1 MSEPGRFERGREH
14 TRRKRIHLLWMLP
27 ILWLA
32 GALPEFV
39 LHVSTAIGPTDLWNG
54 GVLLGA
60 LFSIVGAL
68 AIFAVV
74 TALPWRR
81 ARFWVAFAYCVLM
94 LLLCGSQLVYFGVFG
109 TFYSAFSAANGGQV
123 LEFWYIALQ
132 SILRNLLWLILM
144 ALPIIALLVLR
155 KRFYQA
161 RNLKFRLLSLV
172 PAVGAVV
179 VQLVLILTLA
189 QFGGTGAGSPYD
201 LYHYNSDSYLSI
213 NRLGMATAFRLDVTR
228 LISGDQPQGSI
239 DLENPTVTMPPLT
252 KPTESTAAPTES
264 TGQPTESTGTQES
277 TEPTQTKPSTEP
289 ATEPTTKPTAPS
301 TKPTIGPAVNT
312 EYNVLD
318 IDFDSLIA
326 GESNSNIKQVH
337 QFFQNRQPTNKN
349 DKTGIFEGC
358 NLIMIT
364 AEAFSDLIVTEE
376 RTPTLYKMMHE
387 GYYFTNY
394 YVPTWGASTTDG
406 EYCFVTGTYPKN
418 GVWSF
423 AESADNYMPLTMSM
437 QLIDKGYNAY
447 AYHGHTY
454 TYYKRNQY
462 LSNLGYYYRGYGG
475 STDGAVNGLP
485 IKKTWPESDLEVVD
499 VTTADYVNK
508 APFTA
513 YYMSISG
520 HMNFAFN
527 ENVISRRNKDY
538 VANEPYSEPVRAYIA
553 CQLDLEFSL
562 KLLME
567 RLEEAGQLENT
578 VFVITADHYPYGLSN
593 ENISELLGHEVETN
607 FELFKNGCIIYKP
620 GMTPEVI
627 DKPCSHFDILPT
639 ISNLFGLDF
648 DSRLYM
654 GRDVFSDAP
663 GLVAF
668 PNYSWIT
675 DYARY
680 NARTGKVE
688 KLTEYEVT
696 KAYTDSV
703 MKDLTNRFAVS
714 IRILDYDYW
723 SILFK

>member
-1 MSEPGRFERGREH
+1 MSESGFPGYRKEH
-14 TRRKRIHLLWMLP
+14 HRRNRVHLIWMLP

-32 GALPEFV
+32 GALPELV
-39 LHVSTAIGPTDLWNG
+39 LHIVTAIGAADLWNG

-68 AIFAVV
+68 LVFALVV
-74 TALPWRR
+74 ALPWKRV
-81 ARFWVAFAYCVLM
+81 RFWIAFAYCLLM

-109 TFYSAFSAANGGQV
+109 TFYSAFSAANGAQV

-132 SILRNLLWLILM
+132 SILRNLLWLIVM
-144 ALPIIALLVLR
+144 ALPMIGLLVLR
-155 KRFYQA
+155 KGFYRA
-161 RNLKFRLLSLV
+161 WNPESRLLSLI
-172 PAVGAVV
+172 PAVTAVV
-179 VQLVLILTLA
+179 IQLVLVLSLS

-201 LYHYNSDSYLSI
+201 LYHYNTDSYLSI
-213 NRLGMATAFRLDVTR
+213 NRLGVATAFRLDATR
-228 LISGDQPQGSI
+228 LISGNQPQGSI
-239 DLENPTVTMPPLT
+239 DLQTPTVTMPPLS
-252 KPTESTAAPTES
+252 KPTESIQEDTAPSQTE
-264 TGQPTESTGTQES
+264 
-277 TEPTQTKPSTEP
+277 PSTEP
-289 ATEPTTKPTAPS
+289 VTEPTVDT
-301 TKPTIGPAVNT
+301 GP
-312 EYNVLD
+312 NVLD
-318 IDFDSLIA
+318 IDFDALIA
-326 GESNSNIKQVH
+326 NESNSAIKQVH

-349 DKTGIFEGC
+349 EKTGIFEGC

-364 AEAFSDLIVTEE
+364 AEAFSDLIVTQE
-376 RTPTLYKMMHE
+376 RTPTLHKMMHE

-406 EYCFVTGTYPKN
+406 EYCFVTGTYPKS

-423 AESADNYMPLTMSM
+423 AESKENYMPLTMSM
-437 QLIDKGYNAY
+437 QLINKGYNAY
-447 AYHGHTY
+447 AYHGHLY
-454 TYYKRNQY
+454 TYYKRNEY

-475 STDGAVNGLP
+475 STDGNVNGLP
-485 IKKTWPESDLEVVD
+485 IQKTWPESDLEVVD
-499 VTTADYVNK
+499 VSTADYVNK

-527 ENVISRRNKDY
+527 ENVMSRKNMDY
-538 VANEPYSEPVRAYIA
+538 VVNEPYSEPVKAYIA
-553 CQLDLEFSL
+553 CQLELEFSL

-578 VFVITADHYPYGLSN
+578 VFVITADHYPYGLSD

-639 ISNLFGLDF
+639 ISNLFGLEF

-663 GLVAF
+663 GLVVF

-675 DYARY
+675 DYARF
-680 NARTGKVE
+680 NAHTDQVE
-688 KLTEYEVT
+688 SLTEHPVT
-696 KAYTDSV
+696 QEYCDGV
-703 MKDLTNRFAVS
+703 MKDMTNRFAAS

-723 SILFK
+723 SILFQK

>member
-1 MSEPGRFERGREH
+1 MLETGRFERRKEH
-14 TRRKRIHLLWMLP
+14 HRRKRIHLLWMLP

-32 GALPEFV
+32 GALPELV
-39 LHVSTAIGPTDLWNG
+39 LHIATAIGQTDMWNG
-54 GVLLGA
+54 GMLLGP
-60 LFSIVGAL
+60 LFSAVGAL
-68 AIFAVV
+68 LVFAVV
-74 TALPWRR
+74 TALPWKQ

-132 SILRNLLWLILM
+132 SVFRNLLWLILM
-144 ALPIIALLVLR
+144 ALPMVALLVLR

-161 RNLKFRLLSLV
+161 WNLKFRLLSLI
-172 PAVGAVV
+172 PAVVAVV
-179 VQLVLILTLA
+179 VQLVLVLTLS

-201 LYHYNSDSYLSI
+201 LYHHNTDSYLSI
-213 NRLGMATAFRLDVTR
+213 NRLGVTTAFRLDVTR

-239 DLENPTVTMPPLT
+239 DLQTPTVTMPPLT
-252 KPTESTAAPTES
+252 KPTE
-264 TGQPTESTGTQES
+264 QPTESTGGLES
-277 TEPTQTKPSTEP
+277 TDPSQTEPSTEP
-289 ATEPTTKPTAPS
+289 VTEPTVDT
-301 TKPTIGPAVNT
+301 GP
-312 EYNVLD
+312 NVLD
-318 IDFDSLIA
+318 IDFDTLIA
-326 GESNSNIKQVH
+326 NESNDAVKQVH

-349 DKTGIFEGC
+349 EKTGIFEGC

-364 AEAFSDLIVTEE
+364 AEAFTDAFVTEE
-376 RTPTLYKMMHE
+376 RTPTLYKMMHD

-406 EYCFVTGTYPKN
+406 EYCFVTGTYPKS
-418 GVWSF
+418 GTWSF
-423 AESADNYMPLTMSM
+423 YESADNYMPLTMSI
-437 QLIDKGYNAY
+437 QLINKGYNAF

-454 TYYKRNQY
+454 TYYHRDEY
-462 LSNLGYYYRGYGG
+462 LTNLGYYYRGYGG
-475 STDGAVNGLP
+475 SSDGATNGLP
-485 IKKTWPESDLEVVD
+485 IKYTWPESDLEVVD
-499 VTTADYVNK
+499 VSTGDYVNK

-527 ENVISRRNKDY
+527 ENVMSRRHKDL
-538 VANEPYSEPVRAYIA
+538 VEHEPYSEPVKAYIA
-553 CQLDLEFSL
+553 CQLELEFSL

-593 ENISELLGHEVETN
+593 ENMSELLGHEVETN

-663 GLVAF
+663 GLVVF

-688 KLTEYEVT
+688 NLTEHEVT
-696 KAYTDSV
+696 KEYTDAV
-703 MKDLTNRFAVS
+703 MKDMTNRFAVS

-723 SILFK
+723 AILFKE

>member
-1 MSEPGRFERGREH
+1 MAERGRFERRKEH
-14 TRRKRIHLLWMLP
+14 HRRKRLHLTWMLP

-32 GALPEFV
+32 GALPELV
-39 LHVSTAIGPTDLWNG
+39 LHIVTAVGPTDLWNG
-54 GVLLGA
+54 GILLGA
-60 LFSIVGAL
+60 LFAVVGAL
-68 AIFAVV
+68 AVFAVV
-74 TALPWRR
+74 TALPWKK
-81 ARFWVAFAYCVLM
+81 ARFWVAFAYCLLM

-132 SILRNLLWLILM
+132 SALRNLLWLILM
-144 ALPIIALLVLR
+144 ALPMVALLVLR

-161 RNLKFRLLSLV
+161 WNLKFRLLSLI

-179 VQLVLILTLA
+179 VQLVLILMLS
-189 QFGGTGAGSPYD
+189 QFGGTGVGSPYD
-201 LYHYNSDSYLSI
+201 LYHHNSDSYLSI
-213 NRLGMATAFRLDVTR
+213 NRLGVATAFRLDATR
-228 LISGDQPQGSI
+228 LISGKQPQGSI
-239 DLENPTVTMPPLT
+239 DLQTPTVTMPPLT
-252 KPTESTAAPTES
+252 KPTEPSS
-264 TGQPTESTGTQES
+264 QPTESAGTTDPSQTEAS
-277 TEPTQTKPSTEP
+277 TEPV
-289 ATEPTTKPTAPS
+289 TEPTVDTSP
-301 TKPTIGPAVNT
+301 
-312 EYNVLD
+312 NVLD
-318 IDFDSLIA
+318 IDFDGLIA
-326 GESNSNIKQVH
+326 NESNDAIKQVH

-349 DKTGIFEGC
+349 EKTGIFEGC

-364 AEAFSDLIVTEE
+364 AEAFTDLFVTEE

-406 EYCFVTGTYPKN
+406 EYCFVTGTYPKS
-418 GVWSF
+418 GTWSF
-423 AESADNYMPLTMSM
+423 ADSADNYMPLTMSM
-437 QLIDKGYNAY
+437 QLINKGYNAY
-447 AYHGHTY
+447 AYHGHSY
-454 TYYKRNQY
+454 KYYKRNEY

-475 STDGAVNGLP
+475 STDGATNGLP
-485 IKKTWPESDLEVVD
+485 IKYTWPESDLEVVD
-499 VTTADYVNK
+499 VTTADFVNK
-508 APFTA
+508 APFTT

-527 ENVISRRNKDY
+527 ENVISRKNKDY
-538 VANEPYSEPVRAYIA
+538 VVNEPYSEPVQAYIA
-553 CQLDLEFSL
+553 CQLELEFSL

-578 VFVITADHYPYGLSN
+578 VFVITADHYPYGLTN

-639 ISNLFGLDF
+639 ISNLFGLEF

-663 GLVAF
+663 GLVVF

-688 KLTEYEVT
+688 NLTNYEVT
-696 KAYTDSV
+696 KEYTDAV
-703 MKDLTNRFAVS
+703 MKDMTNRFAVS
-714 IRILDYDYW
+714 IRVLDYDYW
-723 SILFK
+723 SILFKK

>member
-1 MSEPGRFERGREH
+1 MSELGRFERRKEH
-14 TRRKRIHLLWMLP
+14 HRRKRIHLLWMLP

-32 GALPEFV
+32 GAAPELV
-39 LHVSTAIGPTDLWNG
+39 LHIATAIGPTDMWNG
-54 GVLLGA
+54 GMLLGP

-68 AIFAVV
+68 LVFAVV
-74 TALPWRR
+74 TALPWKR
-81 ARFWVAFAYCVLM
+81 ARFWVAFAYCLLM

-144 ALPIIALLVLR
+144 ALPMVALLVLR

-161 RNLKFRLLSLV
+161 WNLKFRLLSLI

-179 VQLVLILTLA
+179 VQLVLVLTLS

-201 LYHYNSDSYLSI
+201 LYHYNADSYLSI
-213 NRLGMATAFRLDVTR
+213 NRLGVTTAFRLDVTR

-239 DLENPTVTMPPLT
+239 DLETPTVTMPPLT
-252 KPTESTAAPTES
+252 KPTESTGETV
-264 TGQPTESTGTQES
+264 
-277 TEPTQTKPSTEP
+277 EPTDPSQTEPSTEP
-289 ATEPTTKPTAPS
+289 VTEPTVDTSP
-301 TKPTIGPAVNT
+301 
-312 EYNVLD
+312 NVLD
-318 IDFDSLIA
+318 IDFETLIA
-326 GESNSNIKQVH
+326 NESNSAIKQVH

-349 DKTGIFEGC
+349 EKTGIFEGC

-364 AEAFSDLIVTEE
+364 AEAFTDLFVTEE

-406 EYCFVTGTYPKN
+406 EYCFVTGTYPKS
-418 GVWSF
+418 GTWSF
-423 AESADNYMPLTMSM
+423 ADSADNYMPLTMSM
-437 QLIDKGYNAY
+437 QLINKGYNAY

-454 TYYKRNQY
+454 TYYKRNEY

-475 STDGAVNGLP
+475 STDGATNGLP

-499 VTTADYVNK
+499 VTTADYVNN

-527 ENVISRRNKDY
+527 ENVISRKNKDY
-538 VANEPYSEPVRAYIA
+538 VVNEPYSEPVQAYIA
-553 CQLDLEFSL
+553 CQLELEFSL

-663 GLVAF
+663 GLVVF

-688 KLTEYEVT
+688 NLTEHEVT
-696 KAYTDSV
+696 KEYSDAV
-703 MKDLTNRFAVS
+703 MKDMTNRFAVS

-723 SILFK
+723 SILFKR

>member
-1 MSEPGRFERGREH
+1 MFKPGRFARHKEH
-14 TRRKRIHLLWMLP
+14 HRRKRIHLLWMLP

-32 GALPEFV
+32 GALPELV
-39 LHVSTAIGPTDLWNG
+39 LHIATAIGPTDMWNG
-54 GVLLGA
+54 GMLLGA

-68 AIFAVV
+68 LVFALV
-74 TALPWRR
+74 TALPWKRV
-81 ARFWVAFAYCVLM
+81 RFWVAFSYSVLM
-94 LLLCGSQLVYFGVFG
+94 ILLCGSQLVYFGVFG

-132 SILRNLLWLILM
+132 SIFKNLLWLILM
-144 ALPIIALLVLR
+144 ALPMVALLVLR

-161 RNLKFRLLSLV
+161 WNLKFRLLSLI

-179 VQLVLILTLA
+179 VQLVLMLTLS

-201 LYHYNSDSYLSI
+201 LYHHNADSYLSI
-213 NRLGMATAFRLDVTR
+213 NRLGVATAFRLDVTR

-239 DLENPTVTMPPLT
+239 DLQTPTVTMPPLT
-252 KPTESTAAPTES
+252 KPTESTGEPTGSLGNTDPSQTEPS
-264 TGQPTESTGTQES
+264 TELV
-277 TEPTQTKPSTEP
+277 TEPTVDT
-289 ATEPTTKPTAPS
+289 
-301 TKPTIGPAVNT
+301 GP
-312 EYNVLD
+312 NVLD
-318 IDFDSLIA
+318 IDFDTLIA
-326 GESNSNIKQVH
+326 NESNSAIKQVH

-349 DKTGIFEGC
+349 EKTGIFEGC

-364 AEAFSDLIVTEE
+364 AEAFTDAFVTEE

-406 EYCFVTGTYPKN
+406 EYCFVTGTYPKS
-418 GVWSF
+418 GTWSF
-423 AESADNYMPLTMSM
+423 ADSADNYMPLTMSM
-437 QLIDKGYNAY
+437 QLIDKGYNAF

-454 TYYKRNQY
+454 TYYKRNEY

-475 STDGAVNGLP
+475 STDGATNGLP

-527 ENVISRRNKDY
+527 ENVMSRKNKEY
-538 VANEPYSEPVRAYIA
+538 VVNEPYSEPVQAYIA
-553 CQLDLEFSL
+553 CQLELEFSL

-593 ENISELLGHEVETN
+593 ENMSELLGHEVETN

-620 GMTPEVI
+620 GMIPEVI

-639 ISNLFGLDF
+639 ISNLFGLEF

-663 GLVAF
+663 GLVVF

-688 KLTEYEVT
+688 NLTEHEVT
-696 KAYTDSV
+696 KEYSDAV
-703 MKDLTNRFAVS
+703 MKDMTNRFAVS

-723 SILFK
+723 SILFKK